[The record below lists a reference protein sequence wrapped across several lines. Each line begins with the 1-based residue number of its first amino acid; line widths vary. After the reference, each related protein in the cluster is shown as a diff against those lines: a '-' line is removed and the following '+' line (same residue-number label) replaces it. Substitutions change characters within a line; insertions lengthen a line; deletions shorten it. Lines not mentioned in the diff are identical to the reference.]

1 MASSEAPPE
10 SGTAVQHDHEDV
22 PSARRRPG
30 AALERGFLRLVA
42 TVGIVGIGVGVG
54 AILGSSKTQGW
65 IIGLVVAVLSIVLG
79 WLLSSSRVLRRE
91 R

>member
-1 MASSEAPPE
+1 MASSETPPE
-10 SGTAVQHDHEDV
+10 PGAEVEDHPGT
-22 PSARRRPG
+22 PPPARRGPRPV
-30 AALERGFLRLVA
+30 LERGFLRLVA

-54 AILGSSKTQGW
+54 AILGSSSTQGW
-65 IIGLVVAVLSIVLG
+65 IIGLVVAVLTIVLS